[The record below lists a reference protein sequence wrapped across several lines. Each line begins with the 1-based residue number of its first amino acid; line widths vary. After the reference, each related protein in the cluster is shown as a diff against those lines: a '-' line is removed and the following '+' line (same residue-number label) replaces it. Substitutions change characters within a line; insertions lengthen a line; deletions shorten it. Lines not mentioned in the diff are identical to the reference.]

1 MTRRR
6 DTHGGR
12 SAQPAS
18 TRHVD
23 GGMPSSALAYSLR
36 AAARSGRVIT
46 EKAIA
51 PLAGI
56 DPASAHLTVEL
67 GLVLT
72 ALNRSEDA
80 AGRPLLA
87 AVVVGAAGVP
97 GASFF
102 ADARALG
109 LHAGDDDRA
118 WWSRELRRVYEYWS
132 RH

>member
-1 MTRRR
+1 
-6 DTHGGR
+6 
-12 SAQPAS
+12 
-18 TRHVD
+18 
-23 GGMPSSALAYSLR
+23 LAYSLR
-36 AAARSGRVIT
+36 AAARAGRVIT

-67 GLVLT
+67 GPVLA

-87 AVVVGAAGVP
+87 AVVVGATGLP
-97 GASFF
+97 GSGFF
-102 ADARALG
+102 AYARELG
-109 LHAGDDDRA
+109 LHAGSDDHA
-118 WWSRELRRVYEYWS
+118 LWQRELRRVHDYWA